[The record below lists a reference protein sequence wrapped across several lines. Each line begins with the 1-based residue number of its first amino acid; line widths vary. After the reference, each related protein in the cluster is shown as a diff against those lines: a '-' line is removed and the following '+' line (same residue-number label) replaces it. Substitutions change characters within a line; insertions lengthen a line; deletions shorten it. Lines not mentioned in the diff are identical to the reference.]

1 MKTSNSILISQ
12 AKESLKGKWGLAI
25 GGYLL
30 FYLITTGIGMVP
42 KIGFVA
48 VLIVG
53 GPFLLGLQSLYL
65 SIARNQDTKIEQIFS
80 GFNSFGKALA
90 AYLLMFLYILLWM
103 LLFIVPG
110 FIAAFSYSMTFFILV
125 DEPSIGVSEAL
136 NKSKQMMK
144 GNKGKLFIL
153 ILPFIALPM
162 IAFLFYFILIIVSAV
177 HGDLTA
183 IARHSGF
190 FDTLQGKIVIPG
202 CTVLMTGLFV
212 WMYVATAKFYDDI
225 KPKDF
230 VNEIEG

>member
-30 FYLITTGIGMVP
+30 SYLITSGLGLVP
-42 KIGFVA
+42 KIGFIA

-53 GPFLLGLQSLYL
+53 GPLLLGLQSFYL
-65 SIARNQDTKIEQIFS
+65 SIARNQDAKIEQVFS
-80 GFNSFGKALA
+80 GFNNFGTALG
-90 AYLLMFLYILLWM
+90 AYLLMFLYIVLWM

-110 FIAAFSYSMTFFILV
+110 FIAAFSYSMTFFILA
-125 DEPSIGVSEAL
+125 DEPSIGISEAL
-136 NKSKQMMK
+136 SKSKQMMK
-144 GNKGKLFIL
+144 GNKGKFFMLT
-153 ILPFIALPM
+153 LPFIILPM
-162 IAFLFYFILIIVSAV
+162 IAFSFYFITLILAAF

-183 IARHSGF
+183 IARYSGF

-212 WMYVATAKFYDDI
+212 WMYVAFASFYDDI
-225 KPKDF
+225 KPKELE
-230 VNEIEG
+230 NEIEG